1 MSLLAGDLG
10 GTKTILRLFTESG
23 RILREKMY
31 RSGEYVN
38 FDGILRD
45 FLQDGP
51 AEIRKACLAVAGP
64 VLGETARVTNL
75 PWVLECQS
83 LATAHRMQEVR
94 LVNDFYGVAASLAKL
109 EPDDLVVLNPGQ
121 EERYT
126 AKAVIGA
133 GTGLGEAIVAWAGDH
148 WTIIPSEGGHSDF
161 GPNDTLQDEL
171 LVHLRGIYHHASWE
185 RVVSGLGI
193 VNIYSFLHERAGR
206 GIPAIESAA
215 QVESL
220 ADEGDQ
226 EAMATMDLFI
236 DAYGAEA
243 GNLALK
249 ALARGGVYIAGGIA
263 TKNLDRLTDGRFMR
277 AFTNKGRFGG
287 LLKTIPV
294 YVIMNEKA
302 GLIGACELAA
312 V

>member
-1 MSLLAGDLG
+1 MSLLGGDLG

-23 RILREKMY
+23 RILREKIY
-31 RSGEYVN
+31 RSGEHVN
-38 FDGILRD
+38 FDEILRD

-75 PWVLECQS
+75 PWVLECSS
-83 LATAHRMQEVR
+83 LAAAYRIQEVR

-109 EPDDLVVLNPGQ
+109 EPDDLVVLNRGR

-126 AKAVIGA
+126 SKAVIGA
-133 GTGLGEAIVAWAGDH
+133 GTGLGEAIVAWSGDH

-161 GPNDTLQDEL
+161 GSNDPLQDEL
-171 LVHLRGIYHHASWE
+171 LVHLRKRYGHASWE
-185 RVVSGLGI
+185 RVVSGMGI
-193 VNIYSFLHERAGR
+193 VDIYAFLLERAGR
-206 GIPAIESAA
+206 GTSTIENAA
-215 QVESL
+215 QVEML
-220 ADEGDQ
+220 ADEGDD

-249 ALARGGVYIAGGIA
+249 ALARGGVYVAGGIA
-263 TKNLDRLTDGRFMR
+263 NKNLDRLSDGRFMR
-277 AFTNKGRFGG
+277 AFTNKGRFSA
-287 LLKTIPV
+287 LLETIPV

-302 GLIGACELAA
+302 GLIGACELAG

>member
-1 MSLLAGDLG
+1 MSLLGGDLG
-10 GTKTILRLFTESG
+10 GTKTLLRLFTESG
-23 RILREKMY
+23 RVLREKKY
-31 RSGEYVN
+31 RSGEHAE
-38 FDGILRD
+38 FDEILHD
-45 FLQDGP
+45 FMGDAP
-51 AEIRKACLAVAGP
+51 VEIRTACLAVAGP
-64 VLGETARVTNL
+64 VLGHSARVTNL
-75 PWVLECQS
+75 PWILDS
-83 LATAHRMQEVR
+83 MTLAATHRIQEVR

-109 EPDDLVVLNPGQ
+109 EPSDLVVLNPGQ

-126 AKAVIGA
+126 TKAVIGA

-161 GPNDTLQDEL
+161 GPNDPIQDEL
-171 LVHLRGIYHHASWE
+171 LVHLRGRYHHASWE

-193 VNIYSFLHERAGR
+193 VDIYSFLHERAGR
-206 GIPAIESAA
+206 GVSPVESAA
-215 QVESL
+215 QIESL

-263 TKNLDRLTDGRFMR
+263 TKNLDRLSDGRFMR

-287 LLKTIPV
+287 LLKMIPV